1 MDVLRQDDYQFVNLS
16 LGPDLP
22 IEDDEVHVWT
32 ASLDEHFSDGRTL
45 VTVAA
50 GNTGE
55 NDWDAGNAEFKLP
68 RMGSIFCRFA
78 QPIARMKNGAVLRT
92 VPSVLDEVQGW

>member
-1 MDVLRQDDYQFVNLS
+1 MDVLRQQHYDFVNLS

-22 IEDDEVHVWT
+22 MKMT
-32 ASLDEHFSDGRTL
+32 KSTCGPAGLDEHFSHGKSL

-55 NDWDAGNAEFKLP
+55 RRL
-68 RMGSIFCRFA
+68 
-78 QPIARMKNGAVLRT
+78 VLRQRFEYRLLPT
-92 VPSVLDEVQGW
+92 GVNELCIGRERQFQETWKAR